1 MNFKLSNSV
10 ITAAGMTLFALFSGC
25 DNKVVINSETAKQ
38 MITHRNLG
46 MAYLEEGQLQDA
58 ADEFI
63 KLVEIAPKE
72 PLGYANL
79 GLTYMRKSGELDQS
93 EEWLQKALKLAP
105 DDPDI
110 RLLMAKVYELTNR
123 EPQAVS
129 TLENTLKKHP
139 NHIRTLY
146 QLALYYTK
154 MQDLQIRERA
164 ADYLTQV
171 VNAQPANV
179 AASLRLIEVFLN
191 SEMPGDALQQME
203 IIQQTL
209 PRLPDGSLDRK
220 SVV

>member
-1 MNFKLSNSV
+1 M
-10 ITAAGMTLFALFSGC
+10 
-25 DNKVVINSETAKQ
+25 
-38 MITHRNLG
+38 
-46 MAYLEEGQLQDA
+46 
-58 ADEFI
+58 
-63 KLVEIAPKE
+63 
-72 PLGYANL
+72 
-79 GLTYMRKSGELDQS
+79 
-93 EEWLQKALKLAP
+93 
-105 DDPDI
+105 
-110 RLLMAKVYELTNR
+110 YELTNR

-164 ADYLTQV
+164 ADYLAQV
-171 VNAQPANV
+171 VNALPANV

-209 PRLPDGSLDRK
+209 PRLPDGSLELFQKILELIRNGEAKKAYTPVIMLHNLMKPTSIYQAALKELRGTSGPVAGAPVYRFLSTQFPARDK
-220 SVV
+220 TVQIPGTLTY